1 MRKAAL
7 IPYADY
13 LELIGLSFNSLPNAN
28 TKLQRRKMAPKRSQK
43 KKKMPSKKSHKK
55 SKKSKTRATK
65 RQVTKQKVKRYAR
78 GKAMMT
84 MTQDTV

>member
-1 MRKAAL
+1 M

-13 LELIGLSFNSLPNAN
+13 LELIGLSFNHNLPNAI